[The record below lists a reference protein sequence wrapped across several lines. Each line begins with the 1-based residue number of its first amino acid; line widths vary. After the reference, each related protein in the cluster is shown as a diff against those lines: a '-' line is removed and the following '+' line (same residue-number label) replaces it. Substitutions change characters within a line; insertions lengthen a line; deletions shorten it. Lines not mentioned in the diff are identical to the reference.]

1 MYLSVYFWYYVS
13 NLQIK
18 GKESMNVQVITKE
31 DVKALLDKW
40 YLEIRMQNVESAK
53 ELKKE
58 LEDEIENIKENQDLM
73 LYYSL
78 LTYRY
83 TELDKEISVD
93 TDKIQSLDIPKDS
106 LMEYYYYFF
115 RASHETTLGNYKKAK
130 ELYEKAE
137 TDLKHIPDE
146 VEEAEFY
153 LNYAIFYS
161 YLHQPLM
168 VIEHVSKAKGIFS
181 KYLGHEFKIARCYNV
196 LGHAYIQLKRF
207 EHAEIYLTTSMDI
220 LEKRNNKNDENF
232 ILKTT
237 HNLGY
242 MYSEQNLSKLAICY
256 LSEVTNK
263 IPNHFRS
270 IFLEARENFKL
281 GETKVALR
289 MIEKGMEVSKELDQE
304 EYEHHFTILKAIIE
318 EVPVEELEKV
328 IVESFI
334 FFEEEGLWQY
344 ILEYSDI
351 LAVKLYE
358 NGHPSQAS
366 KYFYLAHK
374 GRKEAKRK
382 GV

>member
-1 MYLSVYFWYYVS
+1 MYLLIHFWYYVI

-31 DVKALLDKW
+31 NVKTFLDKW

-58 LEDEIENIKENQDLM
+58 LEVEIENIKKNQDLM

-78 LTYRY
+78 LRYRY
-83 TELDKEISVD
+83 AVLDKTISID

-115 RASHETTLGNYKKAK
+115 RASHETSLGNYKKAK

-137 TDLKHIPDE
+137 TNLKYIPDE
-146 VEEAEFY
+146 LEEAEFY
-153 LNYAIFYS
+153 VEYAIFYS
-161 YLHQPLM
+161 YIHQPLM
-168 VIEHVSKAKGIFS
+168 VIEHVSKAKAIFS
-181 KYLGHEFKIARCYNV
+181 KHIGYEFKIASCYDV

-207 EHAEIYLTTSMDI
+207 EHAEMHLITSMDI
-220 LEKRNNKNDENF
+220 IQKRNNKNDENF
-232 ILKTT
+232 ILRTT

-242 MYSEQNLSKLAICY
+242 MYSEQNRSKLAIRY
-256 LSEVTNK
+256 LSEVTK
-263 IPNHFRS
+263 KMPNHFRT

-281 GETKVALR
+281 GETKVALK
-289 MIEKGMEVSKELDQE
+289 MIEKGMKVSKELDQE
-304 EYEHHFTILKAIIE
+304 EYEHHFTILKAIIQ
-318 EVPVEELEKV
+318 EVPVEELEK
-328 IVESFI
+328 IIAESFI

-344 ILEYSDI
+344 VLEYSDI
-351 LAVKLYE
+351 LAVQLYE
-358 NGHPSQAS
+358 NGHPLKAG

-374 GRKEAKRK
+374 GRKEAEKK
-382 GV
+382 GL

>member
-1 MYLSVYFWYYVS
+1 MYLSVYFWYYVI

-53 ELKKE
+53 QLKKE
-58 LEDEIENIKENQDLM
+58 LETENIKENQDLM

-78 LTYRY
+78 LRYRY
-83 TELDKEISVD
+83 AELDKTISID

-115 RASHETTLGNYKKAK
+115 RASHETSIGNYKMAK

-137 TDLKHIPDE
+137 NNLKHIPDE
-146 VEEAEFY
+146 LEEAEFY
-153 LNYAIFYS
+153 LEYAIFYS
-161 YLHQPLM
+161 YIHQPLM
-168 VIEHVSKAKGIFS
+168 VIENVTKAKEIFS
-181 KYLGHEFKIARCYNV
+181 KYLGNEFKIARCYNV

-220 LEKRNNKNDENF
+220 FQKRNNKNDENF
-232 ILKTT
+232 ILRTK

-242 MYSEQNLSKLAICY
+242 MYSERNFSKLAICH

-263 IPNHFRS
+263 IPNHFRA
-270 IFLEARENFKL
+270 IFLEAREYFKL
-281 GETKVALR
+281 GETNVALR
-289 MIEKGMEVSKELDQE
+289 MIEKGMKVSKELDQK
-304 EYEHHFTILKAIIE
+304 EYEHHFTILKTIIQ

-344 ILEYSDI
+344 VLEYSDI

-358 NGHPSQAS
+358 NGQPSRAG

-374 GRKEAKRK
+374 GREEAKKK
-382 GV
+382 GPLK

>member
-1 MYLSVYFWYYVS
+1 MYLSVYFWYYVI

-53 ELKKE
+53 QLKKE
-58 LEDEIENIKENQDLM
+58 LETENIKENQDLM

-78 LTYRY
+78 LRYRY
-83 TELDKEISVD
+83 AELDKTISVD

-115 RASHETTLGNYKKAK
+115 RASHETSIGNYKMAK

-137 TDLKHIPDE
+137 NNLKHIPDE
-146 VEEAEFY
+146 LEEAEFY
-153 LNYAIFYS
+153 LEYAIFYS
-161 YLHQPLM
+161 YIHQPLM
-168 VIEHVSKAKGIFS
+168 VIENVTKAKEIFS
-181 KYLGHEFKIARCYNV
+181 KYLGNEFKIARCYNV

-220 LEKRNNKNDENF
+220 FQKRNNKNDENF
-232 ILKTT
+232 ILRTK
-237 HNLGY
+237 HNVGY
-242 MYSEQNLSKLAICY
+242 MYSERNFSKLAICH

-263 IPNHFRS
+263 IPNHFRA
-270 IFLEARENFKL
+270 IFLEAREYFKL
-281 GETKVALR
+281 GETNVALR
-289 MIEKGMEVSKELDQE
+289 MIEKGMKVSKELDQK
-304 EYEHHFTILKAIIE
+304 EYEHHFTILKTIIQ

-344 ILEYSDI
+344 VLEYSDI

-358 NGHPSQAS
+358 NGQPSRAG

-374 GRKEAKRK
+374 GREEAKKK
-382 GV
+382 GL